1 MADNYDEILERAL
14 KRREDFLKEHPEY
27 QKYQD
32 EIDRI
37 LDATLPEKRLEV
49 MGLLLST
56 KLSELGSA
64 LTDLARIK
72 SLN

>member
-27 QKYQD
+27 QEYQD